1 MDSLID
7 EALETLTLIFM
18 DLVRTTRDLPPPELT
33 GDAMIQRAKLVT
45 SVIAVGVTLRRLVL
59 RTAKTRAALQPV
71 VDKVNTVQAK
81 VRAEQAKG

>member
-33 GDAMIQRAKLVT
+33 GEAMIQRAKVVT
-45 SVIAVGVTLRRLVL
+45 SVIAVGVALRRLVL
-59 RTAKTRAALQPV
+59 RPAKTRAALQPV
-71 VDKVNTVQAK
+71 VDKVSVAQGKVQ
-81 VRAEQAKG
+81 AEQAKA